1 MDRGSRGISFVLERM
16 VFNVVPTFVELSMVC
31 GVLAYT
37 CGPAYAGVAFSTV
50 VIYSA
55 FTLAVT
61 QWRTQ
66 FRVNMNK
73 ADTEAGNKA
82 VDALINYETVKY
94 FNNEDY
100 ETARYDTS
108 LRKYEAA
115 SLKTTT
121 SLAFLNFGQNVIF
134 SAALAG
140 IMIMASRDILAGNM
154 SVGGLVMVQ
163 GLLFQL
169 SVPLFFVGSVYRE
182 MRQALIDMQVK
193 INQFVTPFVVAG
205 DVPADESYAHDH
217 LSSLCTS
224 PRADCQHRRA
234 GFRQCQVLVHTR
246 TPNP

>member
-1 MDRGSRGISFVLERM
+1 MLERM

-37 CGPAYAGVAFSTV
+37 CGPAYAGVALSTV
-50 VIYSA
+50 LVYSA
-55 FTLAVT
+55 FTIAVT

-73 ADTEAGNKA
+73 ADTQAGNKA
-82 VDALINYETVKY
+82 VDSLINYETVKY

-100 ETARYDTS
+100 EAAQYDTS

-121 SLAFLNFGQNVIF
+121 TLAFLNFGQNVIF
-134 SAALAG
+134 SAALSA
-140 IMIMASRDILAGNM
+140 IMIMASKDILVGNM

-182 MRQALIDMQVK
+182 MRQALIDMQVRDFGCRGTL
-193 INQFVTPFVVAG
+193 Q
-205 DVPADESYAHDH
+205 Y
-217 LSSLCTS
+217 C
-224 PRADCQHRRA
+224 RR
-234 GFRQCQVLVHTR
+234 
-246 TPNP
+246 

>member
-1 MDRGSRGISFVLERM
+1 M
-16 VFNVVPTFVELSMVC
+16 VFNVVPTMVELSMVC

-37 CGPAYAGVAFSTV
+37 CGPAYAAVAFSTV

-66 FRVNMNK
+66 FRVKMNK

-100 ETARYDTS
+100 ESARYDKS
-108 LRKYEAA
+108 LQKYEAA

-140 IMIMASRDILAGNM
+140 IMIMASKDILAGHM

-193 INQFVTPFVVAG
+193 FK
-205 DVPADESYAHDH
+205 
-217 LSSLCTS
+217 
-224 PRADCQHRRA
+224 
-234 GFRQCQVLVHTR
+234 
-246 TPNP
+246 